1 MVLLLDNISTSTSIW
16 FLLSNNHMNSIITHK
31 FDFAQEEVLAYY
43 ISFMR
48 SLSMKLTNDTILFFH
63 NEHLPEFPLY
73 AEVSWSVNCGVYS
86 GIAIIADGTHTSQP
100 APVSTL
106 GFSPLRSHAALP
118 RAAVAVH

>member
-31 FDFAQEEVLAYY
+31 FDFGQEELLAYY

-63 NEHLPEFPLY
+63 NEHLPDFPLY
-73 AEVSWSVNCGVYS
+73 AEVSCAACRGRVV
-86 GIAIIADGTHTSQP
+86 ADGAYQP
-100 APVSTL
+100 RA
-106 GFSPLRSHAALP
+106 LRSP
-118 RAAVAVH
+118 RTSRGPCVHPGPGPGTHDPP